1 MRRRIRVFLWRY
13 RFVLATALVTL
24 AALAVV
30 SEFRPA
36 PAGEP
41 VLVAATDLPA
51 GDPIRANDVSTAMLP
66 STPAGVA
73 ADPAGLTPIVT
84 IPAGVP
90 ITESMLLGPGLAD
103 HAPAG
108 TVLAP
113 IHVSDPSVLSL
124 LRVGDRVDLYMSHAD
139 LGAGDSGAKLVS
151 SDVQVMAFPSEGGS
165 GGGFLSLDESNDA
178 MFFGAIARRDAN
190 LFTGSSGLAPF
201 RVVLT
206 TAQD

>member
-1 MRRRIRVFLWRY
+1 MNRCSSQQRTAGRRPDSSERCKHDDAAGHARGNRRRSRR
-13 RFVLATALVTL
+13 T
-24 AALAVV
+24 
-30 SEFRPA
+30 
-36 PAGEP
+36 
-41 VLVAATDLPA
+41 
-51 GDPIRANDVSTAMLP
+51 
-66 STPAGVA
+66 
-73 ADPAGLTPIVT
+73 TPIVT

>member
-13 RFVLATALVTL
+13 RFVLATALVTF
-24 AALAVV
+24 AVLAVV
-30 SEFRPA
+30 NEFRPA
-36 PAGEP
+36 PAGQA

-51 GDPIRANDVSTAMLP
+51 GEAIPANGVGTEMLPTTPEGIASDPI
-66 STPAGVA
+66 
-73 ADPAGLTPIVT
+73 GLTPIVT

-113 IHVSDPSVLSL
+113 VHVSDSSVLNL
-124 LRVGDRVDLYMSHAD
+124 LRVGDKVDLYMSHAD

-151 SDVQVMAFPSEGGS
+151 SGVQVMAFPNDKGAGS
-165 GGGFLSLDESNDA
+165 GILSFDESNEA

-206 TAQD
+206 ATQE